1 VLIFIGMN
9 QTAYYGDTRDIKYF
23 CMYTIEQRKTIYLM
37 TRKPVW
43 YHTHCLTPG
52 PGKPLWYDPT
62 WVIGECELCRMD
74 IAGQDWWN
82 GCSYRQSQRRVYDG
96 LINQRHWFGV
106 DQ

>member
-1 VLIFIGMN
+1 MD

-82 GCSYRQSQRRVYDG
+82 GCSYRQSQRKVYDG